1 LIDEG
6 FTRRVY
12 LTALIFG
19 AFVLAFLLAYR
30 VQWAITLGGVCGF
43 TIGMLSLWTIDMVVH
58 RVVQPERKKGSGGM
72 VAVSVGKWALIGVA
86 LYFIV
91 NSGYF
96 SAAAFAVGFGLVQ
109 FVMLS
114 KAAGY
119 YLSGQS
125 KRDRERRPRI
135 L

>member
-6 FTRRVY
+6 FAKRVY
-12 LTALIFG
+12 ITALVFG
-19 AFVLAFLLAYR
+19 AFILAFLLAYR
-30 VQWAITLGGVCGF
+30 VEWSITLGGLSGF
-43 TIGMLSLWTIDMVVH
+43 AIGMLSLWTIDVVV
-58 RVVQPERKKGSGGM
+58 RRTIRPGRKKGAGGI
-72 VAVSVGKWALIGVA
+72 VALSVGKWAAIGAA

-96 SAAAFAVGFGLVQ
+96 SAAAFAVGFGIVQ

-114 KAAGY
+114 KALGY

-125 KRDRERRPRI
+125 SPDEAGRPG
-135 L
+135 